1 MTLRGLN
8 NLPAL
13 VTHQQRG
20 KNASVF
26 LLLDNGRPA
35 RHTISPPRFLTSI
48 QQTCKGYDTCR
59 LKASQRFH
67 FRPSGLAFGRL
78 TAEVLMLF
86 ERPSVQRRNVYT
98 SIIPNGDRMRSR
110 LSIFVARGEKKEHR
124 LLPVVCV
131 LCEYVCT
138 WLKAV
143 YFGTRVF
150 ASLSLVGNMYEHIH
164 VLVCA
169 RARH

>member
-1 MTLRGLN
+1 MTLRGLK

-26 LLLDNGRPA
+26 LLRGNGRPA
-35 RHTISPPRFLTSI
+35 RHTVSPLRFFTSI

-59 LKASQRFH
+59 LKASQRIH
-67 FRPSGLAFGRL
+67 FRPSGLASGRL
-78 TAEVLMLF
+78 TAEVSMLF

-110 LSIFVARGEKKEHR
+110 LSISVARRGKKR
-124 LLPVVCV
+124 TPTIACG
-131 LCEYVCT
+131 LCFV
-138 WLKAV
+138 
-143 YFGTRVF
+143 
-150 ASLSLVGNMYEHIH
+150 
-164 VLVCA
+164 
-169 RARH
+169 

>member
-1 MTLRGLN
+1 MGIIGDTAWPQKSTSFSYTSTEGEECL
-8 NLPAL
+8 
-13 VTHQQRG
+13 
-20 KNASVF
+20 S
-26 LLLDNGRPA
+26 
-35 RHTISPPRFLTSI
+35 ISPPRQWQTCKAHNFPPRFLTSI

-59 LKASQRFH
+59 LKASQRIH

-78 TAEVLMLF
+78 TAEVSMLF

-110 LSIFVARGEKKEHR
+110 LSISVARGEKKEHR

-138 WLKAV
+138 
-143 YFGTRVF
+143 
-150 ASLSLVGNMYEHIH
+150 
-164 VLVCA
+164 
-169 RARH
+169 